1 MAITGEKYRI
11 NTLAKD
17 LEMKNKEITEILSKI
32 GASPK
37 STMTALDEGQLSYIF
52 EYVTQQNQTD
62 IKAYFSSFEKK
73 ESAAAESETNVSAD
87 QKDKKSDNAQKAK
100 TDKADKSD
108 KGNKSDKPVKNEK
121 STHVE
126 QKKKDRTQVRV
137 VDTRGSVEA
146 DLSKYDEKNYQ
157 YTSDVDT
164 DASNK
169 QKLHKKKNQNKQ
181 NQGGKQGFDKN
192 NKGGFK
198 DFREKEKDKKKTYIP
213 PKPTKLIVS
222 VPDEISVGELAS
234 RMKKTAGEVVK
245 QLMMMGI
252 MAGVSQNIDYETAYF
267 VAEEFG
273 IEVEKEKT
281 VSLEERLFDE
291 TPDAPESLKER
302 PPVVVVMGHVDHGK
316 TSLLDAIRHTH
327 VTSGE
332 AGGITQHIGAYTVN
346 VGGRD
351 ITFLDTPG
359 HEAFTSMR
367 ARGAM
372 LTDIAILVVAADDG
386 IMPQTVEAISH
397 AKAAG
402 VSIIVAINKMDKP
415 SANPDNI
422 KQELTKY
429 ELIPEEWG
437 GDTICVEVSALKRT
451 GLTELLEMVTLTADI
466 LELKANP
473 DRAAKGAVIEAR
485 LDKGRGAVA
494 TVLVQSG
501 TLKTGDVVIAGTA
514 VGHVRVMT
522 DDKGKRV
529 TTAGPSIPVEIT
541 GLSEVPQAGDEFN
554 AVKDE
559 KLARELAE
567 NRKFKEKEEANK
579 AASAVSL
586 DDLFSRIGSGLKEL
600 NLIVKADVQGSAEA
614 VKASLLKLTND
625 EVKVNVIL
633 SAVGAVKESDITL
646 ASASNAIIIC
656 FNVRPDKAIM
666 SMAAEKKVDIRSY
679 RVIYECIEQIEQA
692 MKGMLSPISKET
704 IIGRVEVRDL
714 IKISK
719 YGTIAGSYVT
729 DGKVQRGA
737 LVRVLRDSVV
747 VFDDTIASLRRM
759 KDDVRE
765 VAQGYECG
773 ILLEKFKDIK
783 LGDVLEV
790 YIIEQIART

>member
-1 MAITGEKYRI
+1 MAITGDKYRI

-17 LEMKNKEITEILSKI
+17 LEMKNKEISEILAKM
-32 GASPK
+32 GQSPK

-52 EYVTQQNQTD
+52 EYVTQQNQTN
-62 IKAYFSSFEKK
+62 IKEYMASFEKK
-73 ESAAAESETNVSAD
+73 EEAETKTEQNIKKADNSVQKNKAEKSANAN
-87 QKDKKSDNAQKAK
+87 KSDNK
-100 TDKADKSD
+100 TDKTQKADK
-108 KGNKSDKPVKNEK
+108 PIE
-121 STHVE
+121 H
-126 QKKKDRTQVRV
+126 KKKDRTQVRV

-181 NQGGKQGFDKN
+181 NQGGKPGFEKN
-192 NKGGFK
+192 KNSFK

-222 VPDEISVGELAS
+222 VPDEISVGELAL

-245 QLMMMGI
+245 KLMMMGI

-273 IEVEKEKT
+273 IEVEKEIT

-291 TPDAPESLKER
+291 TPDAPETLKER

-367 ARGAM
+367 AGGAM

-429 ELIPEEWG
+429 DLIPEEWG

-451 GLTELLEMVTLTADI
+451 GLTELL
-466 LELKANP
+466 
-473 DRAAKGAVIEAR
+473 
-485 LDKGRGAVA
+485 
-494 TVLVQSG
+494 
-501 TLKTGDVVIAGTA
+501 
-514 VGHVRVMT
+514 
-522 DDKGKRV
+522 
-529 TTAGPSIPVEIT
+529 
-541 GLSEVPQAGDEFN
+541 
-554 AVKDE
+554 
-559 KLARELAE
+559 
-567 NRKFKEKEEANK
+567 
-579 AASAVSL
+579 
-586 DDLFSRIGSGLKEL
+586 
-600 NLIVKADVQGSAEA
+600 
-614 VKASLLKLTND
+614 
-625 EVKVNVIL
+625 
-633 SAVGAVKESDITL
+633 
-646 ASASNAIIIC
+646 
-656 FNVRPDKAIM
+656 
-666 SMAAEKKVDIRSY
+666 
-679 RVIYECIEQIEQA
+679 
-692 MKGMLSPISKET
+692 
-704 IIGRVEVRDL
+704 
-714 IKISK
+714 
-719 YGTIAGSYVT
+719 
-729 DGKVQRGA
+729 
-737 LVRVLRDSVV
+737 
-747 VFDDTIASLRRM
+747 
-759 KDDVRE
+759 
-765 VAQGYECG
+765 
-773 ILLEKFKDIK
+773 
-783 LGDVLEV
+783 
-790 YIIEQIART
+790 

>member
-1 MAITGEKYRI
+1 MAIAGEKYRI

-17 LEMKNKEITEILSKI
+17 LDMKTKDITEILSKI
-32 GASPK
+32 GFSPK
-37 STMTALDEGQLSYIF
+37 SHMTALEDNQLSFVF
-52 EYVTQQNQTD
+52 EYVTQANQTD
-62 IKAYFSSFEKK
+62 IKKFFSTYEASEEK
-73 ESAAAESETNVSAD
+73 SEEVKQVT
-87 QKDKKSDNAQKAK
+87 
-100 TDKADKSD
+100 DKSD
-108 KGNKSDKPVKNEK
+108 APKQAKKENQGAKPAEKGSKPIENAKASQGGQNNQNNQN
-121 STHVE
+121 T
-126 QKKKDRTQVRV
+126 QKKKDRTNVRV

-146 DLSKYDEKNYQ
+146 DLSKYDEKNYRF
-157 YTSDVDT
+157 TSDVDT

-169 QKLHKKKNQNKQ
+169 QKLKKKNQNKQ
-181 NQGGKQGFDKN
+181 NQSGKQAFDKN
-192 NKGGFK
+192 KGAFK
-198 DFREKEKDKKKTYIP
+198 DFREKEKKKTYIP
-213 PKPTKLIVS
+213 PKPAKIIVT

-245 QLMMMGI
+245 KLMMMGI

-267 VAEEFG
+267 VGAEFG
-273 IEVEKEKT
+273 IEVEKEVV

-291 TPDAPESLKER
+291 TPDAPETLKER

-346 VGGRD
+346 VSGRD

-359 HEAFTSMR
+359 HEAFTAMR

-415 SANPDNI
+415 AANPDNI

-429 ELIPEEWG
+429 DLIPEEWG
-437 GDTICVEVSALKRT
+437 GDTICVEVSAKMKT
-451 GLTELLEMVTLTADI
+451 GLTELLEMVILTADV

-473 DRAAKGAVIEAR
+473 ERAAKGAVIEAK

-501 TLKTGDVVIAGTA
+501 TLKTGDVVIAGTS

-529 TTAGPSIPVEIT
+529 TSAGPSIPVEIT

-579 AASAVSL
+579 ASSAVSL

-614 VKASLLKLTND
+614 VKASLLKLSNE
-625 EVKVNVIL
+625 EVKVNVIH
-633 SAVGAVKESDITL
+633 AGVGAVKETDIML
-646 ASASNAIIIC
+646 ASTSNAIIIC
-656 FNVRPDKAIM
+656 FNVRPDKMIM
-666 SMAAEKKVDIRSY
+666 NMAQEKKVDIRSY

-692 MKGMLSPISKET
+692 MKGMLAPITKET
-704 IIGRVEVRDL
+704 IIGTVEVRDL

-737 LVRVLRDSVV
+737 FVRILRDSVV
-747 VFDDTIASLRRM
+747 VFEDTIASLRRM

-765 VAQGYECG
+765 VSQGYECG

>member
-1 MAITGEKYRI
+1 MAITGEKYRL

-17 LEMKNKEITEILSKI
+17 LEMKSKDITEILANIDFIPKSHMTALEDAQISYVLEVVTQNNQVNIEEFFNSYKSKVEEAPI
-32 GASPK
+32 AKDAPKPDGGKKSTPSSPK
-37 STMTALDEGQLSYIF
+37 SAETSKQAENKP
-52 EYVTQQNQTD
+52 QQPSKPQ
-62 IKAYFSSFEKK
+62 
-73 ESAAAESETNVSAD
+73 
-87 QKDKKSDNAQKAK
+87 SDNAPKQ
-100 TDKADKSD
+100 
-108 KGNKSDKPVKNEK
+108 
-121 STHVE
+121 E

-146 DLSKYDEKNYQ
+146 DLSKYDEKNDR
-157 YTSDVDT
+157 YTSDIDT
-164 DASNK
+164 DESGK
-169 QKLHKKKNQNKQ
+169 TKIKKKNQKQ
-181 NQGGKQGFDKN
+181 QNTGGKPGFEKGKN
-192 NKGGFK
+192 PFG
-198 DFREKEKDKKKTYIP
+198 KEKKKPYIP
-213 PKPTKLIVS
+213 PKPAKLVVT
-222 VPDEISVGELAS
+222 VPDEITVGELAS
-234 RMKKTAGEVVK
+234 RMKTAANEVIK
-245 QLMMMGI
+245 KLMMTMGI
-252 MAGVSQNIDYETAYF
+252 MAGINQTIDYETAF
-267 VAEEFG
+267 FLAAEFG
-273 IEVEKEKT
+273 YEVEKE
-281 VSLEERLFDE
+281 VVISLEERLFDDSA
-291 TPDAPESLKER
+291 DAPESLVER

-316 TSLLDAIRHTH
+316 TSLLDAIRHTS
-327 VTSGE
+327 VTAGE

-346 VGGRD
+346 IDGRD

-359 HEAFTSMR
+359 HEAFTAMR

-415 SANPDNI
+415 GATSENI
-422 KQELTKY
+422 KQELTRY
-429 ELIPEEWG
+429 ELVPEEWG
-437 GDTICVEVSALKRT
+437 GDTICVEVSALKKT
-451 GLTELLEMVTLTADI
+451 GIKELLEMVLLTADI

-473 DRAAKGAVIEAR
+473 NRAAKGAVIEAR
-485 LDKGRGAVA
+485 LDKGRGAVS

-501 TLKTGDVVIAGTA
+501 TLKTGDIVIAGTA

-522 DDKGKRV
+522 DDKGRRV
-529 TTAGPSIPVEIT
+529 QSAGPSVPVEIT

-579 AASAVSL
+579 AQSSVSL

-614 VKASLLKLTND
+614 VKASLMKLSNE
-625 EVKVNVIL
+625 EVKVNVIH
-633 SAVGAVKESDITL
+633 AGVGAVKETDVML
-646 ASASNAIIIC
+646 ASTSNAIIIC
-656 FNVRPDKAIM
+656 FNIRPDKLIL

-679 RVIYECIEQIEQA
+679 RIIYECIEQIEQA
-692 MKGMLSPISKET
+692 MKGMLAPITKET
-704 IIGRVEVRDL
+704 IIGRVEVREL
-714 IKISK
+714 IKISRI
-719 YGTIAGSYVT
+719 GTIAGSYVT

-737 LVRVLRDSVV
+737 LVRILRDSVV
-747 VFDDTIASLRRM
+747 VFEDKIASLRRM

-773 ILLEKFKDIK
+773 IFLEKFTDIK
-783 LGDVLEV
+783 QGDVLEV

>member
-1 MAITGEKYRI
+1 MAITGEKYRV

-17 LEMKNKEITEILSKI
+17 LEMKTKEVTEILSKI
-32 GASPK
+32 GVTPK
-37 STMTALDEGQLSYIF
+37 SHMTALEDNELSF
-52 EYVTQQNQTD
+52 VLEYVTQANQSNIQKFFD
-62 IKAYFSSFEKK
+62 AYKK
-73 ESAAAESETNVSAD
+73 EEKVE
-87 QKDKKSDNAQKAK
+87 K
-100 TDKADKSD
+100 TPDKATPKTEKPSD
-108 KGNKSDKPVKNEK
+108 TKKQDNTKNPAKPAQNPQQQ
-121 STHVE
+121 

-146 DLSKYDEKNYQ
+146 DLSKYDEKNYS

-169 QKLHKKKNQNKQ
+169 QKLKKKNQNK
-181 NQGGKQGFDKN
+181 QGGKQGFDKN
-192 NKGGFK
+192 KNGFK
-198 DFREKEKDKKKTYIP
+198 DFRDKEKDKKKTYIP
-213 PKPTKLIVS
+213 PKPTKVIVT
-222 VPDEISVGELAS
+222 VPDEITVSELAS
-234 RMKKTAGEVVK
+234 RMKKAANEVVK
-245 QLMMMGI
+245 KLMLMGI
-252 MAGVSQNIDYETAYF
+252 MAGINQTIDYETAYF

-273 IEVEKEKT
+273 IEVEKEVV

-291 TPDAPESLKER
+291 TPDAPESLVER

-316 TSLLDAIRHTH
+316 TSLLDAIRHTS

-346 VGGRD
+346 VDGRD

-359 HEAFTSMR
+359 HEAFTAMR

-429 ELIPEEWG
+429 DLIPEEWG
-437 GDTICVEVSALKRT
+437 GDTICVEVSALKKT
-451 GLTELLEMVTLTADI
+451 GLKELLEMVVLTADV

-473 DRAAKGAVIEAR
+473 NRSAKGAVIEAR

-501 TLKTGDVVIAGTA
+501 TLKTGDVVIAGTSF
-514 VGHVRVMT
+514 GHVRVMT

-529 TTAGPSIPVEIT
+529 TSAGPSVPVEIT

-579 AASAVSL
+579 ASSAVSL
-586 DDLFSRIGSGLKEL
+586 DDLFNRIGSGLKEL

-614 VKASLLKLTND
+614 VKASLLKLSNE
-625 EVKVNVIL
+625 EVKVNVIH
-633 SAVGAVKESDITL
+633 AGVGAVKETDIML
-646 ASASNAIIIC
+646 ASTSNAIIIC
-656 FNVRPDKAIM
+656 FNIRPDKAIL
-666 SMAAEKKVDIRSY
+666 SMASDSKVDIRSY

-692 MKGMLSPISKET
+692 MKGMLAPITKET
-704 IIGRVEVRDL
+704 IIGRVEVREL
-714 IKISK
+714 IKISRI
-719 YGTIAGSYVT
+719 GTIAGSYVT

-737 LVRVLRDSVV
+737 LVRILRDSVV
-747 VFDDTIASLRRM
+747 VFEDKIASLRRM
-759 KDDVRE
+759 KDDVKE

-773 ILLEKFKDIK
+773 IFLEKFTDIK
-783 LGDVLEV
+783 QGDILEV

>member
-1 MAITGEKYRI
+1 MAITGEKYRA

-17 LEMKNKEITEILSKI
+17 LEMKTKEITEILSKI
-32 GASPK
+32 DVVLK
-37 STMTALDEGQLSYIF
+37 SHMSSLEESQLSYIF
-52 EYVTQQNQTD
+52 EYVTQANQTD
-62 IKAYFSSFEKK
+62 INKFFSSYETEEVETEAKTEAKSESTKASDSKPQPKK
-73 ESAAAESETNVSAD
+73 EQAGTQSAK
-87 QKDKKSDNAQKAK
+87 QQQ
-100 TDKADKSD
+100 KADK
-108 KGNKSDKPVKNEK
+108 PINE
-121 STHVE
+121 
-126 QKKKDRTQVRV
+126 QRKKDRTNVRV

-146 DLSKYDEKNYQ
+146 DLSKYDEKNYR

-169 QKLHKKKNQNKQ
+169 QKLKKKNQNKQ
-181 NQGGKQGFDKN
+181 NQGGKPGFEK
-192 NKGGFK
+192 NKGVFK
-198 DFREKEKDKKKTYIP
+198 DFREKDKDKKKTYIP
-213 PKPTKLIVS
+213 PKPTKVIVT

-245 QLMMMGI
+245 KLMTMGI
-252 MAGVSQNIDYETAYF
+252 MAGISQNIDYETAYF
-267 VAEEFG
+267 VGEEFG
-273 IEVEKEKT
+273 IEVEKEVV
-281 VSLEERLFDE
+281 VSLEERLFDD
-291 TPDAPESLKER
+291 TPDAPETLKER

-346 VGGRD
+346 VSGRD

-359 HEAFTSMR
+359 HEAFTAMR

-415 SANPDNI
+415 AANPENI

-429 ELIPEEWG
+429 DLIPEEWG
-437 GDTICVEVSALKRT
+437 GDTICVEVSAKMKK
-451 GLTELLEMVTLTADI
+451 GITELLEMVILTADV

-473 DRAAKGAVIEAR
+473 DRAAKGAVIEAK

-501 TLKTGDVVIAGTA
+501 TLKTGDVVIAGTS

-529 TTAGPSIPVEIT
+529 AAAGPSIPVEIT

-567 NRKFKEKEEANK
+567 NRKYKEKEEANK

-614 VKASLLKLTND
+614 VKASLLKLSNE
-625 EVKVNVIL
+625 EVKVNVIH
-633 SAVGAVKESDITL
+633 AGVGAVKETDIML
-646 ASASNAIIIC
+646 ASTSNAIIIC
-656 FNVRPDKAIM
+656 FNIRPDKTIM
-666 SMAAEKKVDIRSY
+666 GMASEKKVDIRSY

-692 MKGMLSPISKET
+692 MKGMLAPISKET
-704 IIGRVEVRDL
+704 IIGTVEVRDL

-737 LVRVLRDSVV
+737 FVRILRDSVV
-747 VFDDTIASLRRM
+747 VFEDTIASLRRM